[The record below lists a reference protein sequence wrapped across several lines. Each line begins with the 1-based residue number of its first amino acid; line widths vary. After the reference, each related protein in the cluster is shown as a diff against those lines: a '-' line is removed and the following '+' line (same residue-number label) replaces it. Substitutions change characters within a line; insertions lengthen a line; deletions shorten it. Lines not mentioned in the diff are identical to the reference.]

1 MAAELTALTVEE
13 VISAIGNIDLIIN
26 DNRTMIETLDKI
38 IQQRLPVA
46 WDCAAERAYSEVYN
60 GYKRTI
66 LPKFVELLNIYR
78 MTLNE
83 TANNFGVSDDEITK
97 LVNSYVVSAR

>member
-1 MAAELTALTVEE
+1 MATELTALTVEE
-13 VISAIGNIDLIIN
+13 IIAAIGNIDLIIG

-66 LPKFVELLNIYR
+66 LPKFVELLNTYK
-78 MTLNE
+78 MTLNQV
-83 TANNFGVSDDEITK
+83 ANNFGVTDDEITK